1 MEVFPADVLGF
12 CQARHGMDG
21 TRMEEDMED
30 VMARSGGIAG
40 ITVALVLGLL
50 VHSACAGES
59 AKRVGKTTVT
69 DGKQVSLEYTLKL
82 DDKNVLES
90 NVGKEP
96 MTYTQGAHE
105 IVPGLEKAM
114 EGLAVG
120 DKKHVEVKPAD
131 GYGDVDPKAFQ
142 EVKKSQIPEQAWKV
156 GTQLE
161 AKSAD
166 GQSMFPRVTEVKSD
180 TIVLDFNHPLAG
192 KTLFFDIKVLD
203 IRPAPKKPS

>member
-1 MEVFPADVLGF
+1 MTHMTRLTGLCGLVLLGF
-12 CQARHGMDG
+12 FLQAISA
-21 TRMEEDMED
+21 TAEPSK
-30 VMARSGGIAG
+30 SGKA
-40 ITVALVLGLL
+40 TV
-50 VHSACAGES
+50 SN
-59 AKRVGKTTVT
+59 
-69 DGKQVSLEYTLKL
+69 GKQVSLEYTLKL
-82 DDKNVLES
+82 DDKAVLES

-131 GYGDVDPKAFQ
+131 GYGEVDPKAFQ
-142 EVKKSQIPEQAWKV
+142 EVKKSQIPQSAWKV

-161 AKSAD
+161 AKSPD
-166 GQSMFPRVTEVKSD
+166 GESMFPRVTEVRAE
-180 TIVLDFNHPLAG
+180 TVVLDFNHPLAG

-203 IRPAPKKPS
+203 IKPAKKLS

>member
-1 MEVFPADVLGF
+1 MTRFQSRTAVCSTAVLG
-12 CQARHGMDG
+12 
-21 TRMEEDMED
+21 
-30 VMARSGGIAG
+30 V
-40 ITVALVLGLL
+40 LVLAS
-50 VHSACAGES
+50 VAMGEPQ
-59 AKRVGKTTVT
+59 KRGTKMTVS

-82 DDKNVLES
+82 DDKSVLES

-120 DKKHVEVKPAD
+120 DHKHVEVKPAD
-131 GYGDVDPKAFQ
+131 GYGAVDPKAFQ
-142 EVKKSQIPEQAWKV
+142 EVKKTQIPETAWKV

-161 AKSAD
+161 AKGAD
-166 GQSMFPRVTEVKSD
+166 GESMFPRVTEVKSD
-180 TIVLDFNHPLAG
+180 TVVLDFNHPLAG

-203 IRPAPKKPS
+203 IKPGAKKPS